1 MEAHSHTNTNTK
13 LITHEFTYHGPES
26 LEEAL
31 QLLREPDTAILAG
44 GTDLINKLKLETAH
58 PAHVVYLG
66 GVKEL
71 GEFDEKRGKD
81 GQADS
86 AGKTDKGGLTIGATV
101 TMNQVERSAVV
112 QSDYIGFYEAVH
124 SVGGQ
129 QIRNMATVA
138 GNIANASP
146 AADVPPAL
154 TVLGAVCELGRLD
167 DEGKIVRREVPVEEI
182 FSGVGRTVLEPGELI
197 LRIIVPEIP
206 EDSGS
211 AFQKSAR
218 VKLDVAKASA
228 AAFIRRDGDRCAE
241 LRISAG
247 SVAPTPVRGRHV
259 EEALKG
265 KKMSLDAV
273 KAAAGE
279 IEKDINPIT
288 DVRSTD
294 TYRRRVMKVLVR
306 DAILSAWERAGGTA
320 LPGGEELK

>member
-1 MEAHSHTNTNTK
+1 MNTHTNTNTK
-13 LITHEFTYHGPES
+13 LISHEFTYYGPGS
-26 LEEAL
+26 LEEVLKLL
-31 QLLREPDTAILAG
+31 QEPEAAVLAG
-44 GTDLINKLKLETAH
+44 GTDLINRMKLETAH

-71 GEFDEKRGKD
+71 GEFVEK
-81 GQADS
+81 
-86 AGKTDKGGLTIGATV
+86 TENGGLSIGATV
-101 TMNQVERSAVV
+101 TMNQVERSPVV
-112 QSDYIGFYEAVH
+112 RTGYIGLYEAIH

-129 QIRNMATVA
+129 QIRNMASIA

-154 TVLGAVCELGRLD
+154 AVLGAVCELGCLD
-167 DEGKIVRREVPVEEI
+167 KEGRIARREVPVAEI
-182 FSGVGRTVLEPGELI
+182 FSGPGKTVLEAGELI
-197 LRIIVPEIP
+197 LRIILPAIP
-206 EDSGS
+206 DGCGS
-211 AFQKSAR
+211 SFQKSAR

-228 AAFIRRDGDRCAE
+228 AAFIRREGDTCGE

-306 DAILSAWERAGGTA
+306 DAILSAWQRA
-320 LPGGEELK
+320 GGEELK

>member
-1 MEAHSHTNTNTK
+1 MENHSHTNTNTK
-13 LITHEFTYHGPES
+13 LITHEFTYHGPAS

-31 QLLREPDTAILAG
+31 KLLREPNTAILAG

-58 PAHVVYLG
+58 PDHVVYLG

-71 GEFDEKRGKD
+71 GEFSEKSGKD
-81 GQADS
+81 GFS
-86 AGKTDKGGLTIGATV
+86 GLNIGATV
-101 TMNQVERSAVV
+101 TMNQVERSETVKKN
-112 QSDYIGFYEAVH
+112 YIGLYEAIH

-154 TVLGAVCELGRLD
+154 AVLGAVCELGRLEESTD
-167 DEGKIVRREVPVEEI
+167 GGAKIVRREVPVDEI
-182 FSGVGRTVLEPGELI
+182 FIGVGRTVLKPGELI
-197 LRIIVPEIP
+197 LRILVPEIP
-206 EDSGS
+206 AGCGS
-211 AFQKSAR
+211 AFRKSAR

-228 AAFIRRDGDRCAE
+228 AAFIHREGDNCAE
-241 LRISAG
+241 LRIAAG

-259 EEALKG
+259 ENALKG
-265 KKMSLDAV
+265 KKMSLEAV

-279 IEKDINPIT
+279 IEKDIKPIT

-306 DAILSAWERAGGTA
+306 DAILSAWERAGG
-320 LPGGEELK
+320 EELQ